1 VNTRN
6 SKTISAR
13 AKPGCLLSG
22 ILSESFH
29 FSMLSLLLFFLFIA
43 ARDTSSFTFTRS
55 ISFPQSRPSSWKGIA
70 QSKLD
75 RLSYRSFSGAKLQ
88 MIFGKMFEEEGP
100 LGKGITVGK
109 VQVCLSTTDRSSSTS
124 IFQLLERQANKIDED
139 SESPELAQMANEV
152 CLALLRKKDDWSGA
166 CSSSKWFSEN
176 DAGKAESYFN
186 DLANT
191 EAAKFEKEYVPLE
204 GSSSPDTGTATP
216 TQVVVSLLLEVQ
228 GDSTK

>member
-1 VNTRN
+1 MSISTDDLRTINHSGFAITMSTLLLLLSILAIRDSRSFVFSGTSTTRN
-6 SKTISAR
+6 
-13 AKPGCLLSG
+13 
-22 ILSESFH
+22 
-29 FSMLSLLLFFLFIA
+29 
-43 ARDTSSFTFTRS
+43 
-55 ISFPQSRPSSWKGIA
+55 
-70 QSKLD
+70 
-75 RLSYRSFSGAKLQ
+75 RLSWIGINRPTLIRLCQPPLPNSKLQ

-109 VQVCLSTTDRSSSTS
+109 VQICLTATDRSSSTS

-152 CLALLRKKDDWSGA
+152 CLALLRKKDDWTGA

-191 EAAKFEKEYVPLE
+191 EAAKFEKEYIPSE
-204 GSSSPDTGTATP
+204 GSSTSTASSGAS
-216 TQVVVSLLLEVQ
+216 TQVVVSLVLELQ
-228 GDSTK
+228 GDTTK

>member
-1 VNTRN
+1 MF
-6 SKTISAR
+6 
-13 AKPGCLLSG
+13 P
-22 ILSESFH
+22 
-29 FSMLSLLLFFLFIA
+29 LLLFLFVIA
-43 ARDTSSFTFTRS
+43 GRGTSSFTFTGS
-55 ISFPQSRPSSWKGIA
+55 ISTYRVRPSSWKGIA

-75 RLSYRSFSGAKLQ
+75 RVSYRSLSGAKLQ

-109 VQVCLSTTDRSSSTS
+109 VQVCLSTNDRSSSTS
-124 IFQLLERQANKIDED
+124 IFQLMERQANKIDED

-191 EAAKFEKEYVPLE
+191 EAAKFEKEYIPLE
-204 GSSSPDTGTATP
+204 GSSSSATGSGSP